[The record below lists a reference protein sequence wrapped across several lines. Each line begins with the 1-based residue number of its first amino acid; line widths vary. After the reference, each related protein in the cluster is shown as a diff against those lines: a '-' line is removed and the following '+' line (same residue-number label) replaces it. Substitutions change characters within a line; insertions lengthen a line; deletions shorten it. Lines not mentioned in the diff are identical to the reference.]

1 MTAPNPALIAN
12 AAFAKLGVQLA
23 GVPVIFNRISGYAP
37 NVTTV
42 ASASI
47 TAIVRMMTPDSTAVA
62 ETGYSA
68 HNAGS
73 ISQDD
78 RLVIVM
84 ADDLTA
90 ADFPLPVMKGD
101 RVVLSATSEEF
112 EVTKVDPY
120 KRALT
125 GAIEVTIA
133 GVS

>member
-12 AAFAKLGVQLA
+12 AAFAELGVQLA
-23 GVPVIFNRISGYAP
+23 GVAVTFNRISGYAP
-37 NVTTV
+37 NVTV
-42 ASASI
+42 IASASI
-47 TAIVRMMTPDSTAVA
+47 NAIVRAVTADTTEVA
-62 ETGYSA
+62 ATGYSA
-68 HNAGS
+68 SQVGS

-84 ADDLTA
+84 AADLTA
-90 ADFPLPVMKGD
+90 AGFPLPVMKGD
-101 RVVLSATSEEF
+101 QVVLPATSETL

-125 GAIEVTIA
+125 GAIEVTVT